1 VEYNGRFALTESDL
15 TRRFLVQA
23 AAATK
28 TTAGAPYTNDGYIE
42 VVING
47 TAVKLMTTAWAGALR
62 RSQLAG
68 MAPTG

>member
-47 TAVKLMTTAWAGALR
+47 TAVKRLFGSEHGDGAPRWAC
-62 RSQLAG
+62 
-68 MAPTG
+68 